1 MIEQR
6 WCTTDGTS
14 WSITTGDKMAHVR
27 LLEDDA
33 TYASGVWILGEED
46 WEGHGFLGTCDCIKE
61 AQKACLDEIE
71 RINAQE
77 EADKPKPPVILRGK
91 MYGAAHLEYHE
102 TVKDAAGSAYWA
114 IEDNTFMPCEIEHEG
129 EIVWKSFIVT
139 GEIYPSLASL
149 AGIEDMEQ

>member
-14 WSITTGDKMAHVR
+14 WTITIGDKMASVWLR
-27 LLEDDA
+27 LNN
-33 TYASGVWILGEED
+33 TNYYANVWQINNTPVSFTRFGE
-46 WEGHGFLGTCDCIKE
+46 FDCIKE
-61 AQKACLDEIE
+61 AKKACLDEIE

-102 TVKDAAGSAYWA
+102 TVKDAAGSACWA

-129 EIVWKSFIVT
+129 VIVWKSFIVT
-139 GEIYPSLASL
+139 GKIYPSLASL
-149 AGIEDMEQ
+149 AGIEDSEL

>member
-6 WCTTDGTS
+6 WCTVDGRS
-14 WSITTGDKMAHVR
+14 WTITIGDKTAVIWLIDEECYGASIR
-27 LLEDDA
+27 WSDGSSTLLEEF
-33 TYASGVWILGEED
+33 G
-46 WEGHGFLGTCDCIKE
+46 CIKE
-61 AQKACLDEIE
+61 AKKSCLELIE
-71 RINAQE
+71 RTTALDLELN
-77 EADKPKPPVILRGK
+77 KPKPPVILRGK

-129 EIVWKSFIVT
+129 VIVWKSFIVT

-149 AGIEDMEQ
+149 AGIEDSEL